1 MKNTNIDSLIE
12 VNNIGDEDF
21 ESLVMQSDKLSVI
34 DFWADWCQPC
44 HMLAP
49 TIQAL
54 AEDYA
59 DQIFVG
65 KMDIEANPITPHRYE
80 IRSIPTLLLFKDGK
94 LVERLTGVRPKEVIE
109 SRINVHL

>member
-1 MKNTNIDSLIE
+1 MKNTSSVTE
-12 VNNIGDEDF
+12 VSDVGDEDF
-21 ESLVMQSDKLSVI
+21 ETLVMQSDKLALI

-54 AEDYA
+54 AEDYG

-65 KMDIEANPITPHRYE
+65 KMDVEANPITPHRYE
-80 IRSIPTLLLFKDGK
+80 IRSIPTLLLFKEGE
-94 LVERLTGVRPKEVIE
+94 LVEQLTGVRPKEEIE
-109 SRINVHL
+109 SIIKAYI

>member
-1 MKNTNIDSLIE
+1 MENTSSVTE
-12 VNNIGDEDF
+12 VRNVEDEDF
-21 ESLVMQSDKLSVI
+21 DTLVMQSDKLAVI

-49 TIQAL
+49 IVQAL

-59 DQIFVG
+59 GQIFAG

-80 IRSIPTLLLFKDGK
+80 IRSIPTLLFFKGGEIVK
-94 LVERLTGVRPKEVIE
+94 QITGVRPKEEIE
-109 SRINVHL
+109 SIIKAHI

>member
-1 MKNTNIDSLIE
+1 MKNTSSVTE
-12 VNNIGDEDF
+12 VSDVGDEDF
-21 ESLVMQSDKLSVI
+21 ETLVMQSDKLALI

-54 AEDYA
+54 AEDYG

-65 KMDIEANPITPHRYE
+65 KMDVEANPITPHRYE
-80 IRSIPTLLLFKDGK
+80 IRSIPTLLFFRSGELMK
-94 LVERLTGVRPKEVIE
+94 RITGVRSKEEIE
-109 SRINVHL
+109 SIIKAHI

>member
-1 MKNTNIDSLIE
+1 MKNTSSVTEISD
-12 VNNIGDEDF
+12 VGDEDF
-21 ESLVMQSDKLSVI
+21 ETLVMQSDKLALI

-54 AEDYA
+54 AEDYG

-65 KMDIEANPITPHRYE
+65 KMDVEANPITPHRYE
-80 IRSIPTLLLFKDGK
+80 IRSIPTLLLFKEGE
-94 LVERLTGVRPKEVIE
+94 LMERLTGVRSKEEIE
-109 SRINVHL
+109 SILKAHL

>member
-1 MKNTNIDSLIE
+1 MKNTSSVTE
-12 VNNIGDEDF
+12 VSDVGDEDF
-21 ESLVMQSDKLSVI
+21 ETLVMQSDKLALI

-54 AEDYA
+54 AEDYG

-65 KMDIEANPITPHRYE
+65 KMDVEANPITPHRYE
-80 IRSIPTLLLFKDGK
+80 IRSIPTLLIFKAGE
-94 LVERLTGVRPKEVIE
+94 LMERLTGVRSKEEIE
-109 SRINVHL
+109 SIIKAHL